1 MATNPETYYGS
12 ELACINDA
20 DEMFS
25 EAVGL
30 PVVVQDALHR
40 LTCDSVL
47 GPNGDDWGFDCR
59 NLSGMKSSELV
70 MMQPTLI
77 EVLTRDD
84 RIESADVELTAVE
97 ANGLTDTQISATLYT
112 AEGPFSFTR
121 LISELTATDLENL

>member
-12 ELACINDA
+12 DLACINDA

-97 ANGLTDTQISATLYT
+97 ANGLTDTQIAATLYT

-121 LISELTATDLENL
+121 LISELTVTDLENL

>member
-12 ELACINDA
+12 DLACINDA

-59 NLSGMKSSELV
+59 NLSGMKASELV

-121 LISELTATDLENL
+121 MVSELTVTDLENL